1 MERINFAMLK
11 ATREMKGLTQR
22 QLADLSG
29 VSSKLISALENG
41 SYTSNPGADTL
52 RRIGEVL
59 RPEEPDFL
67 FKSNIG
73 NMSMLLKILEGDKS
87 VDLLLIRL
95 MKDLEDVSKTDA
107 VGSVLASWSGYTGG
121 MRLLELRQKGLS
133 SLIEAIADTIQT
145 AEFAANPHQEVIW
158 KNLII
163 SIEELVA
170 EFRENDSS
178 GGMSVFEES
187 LYRLR
192 QSRISNDLRSRHEA
206 LRAAFFAV
214 YDKWAEC
221 SRAEQVGNILADIV
235 CLLSWKDTLGYRETV
250 GMYLFEFAKIKAK
263 YEKEAK

>member
-1 MERINFAMLK
+1 MESINFAMLK

-67 FKSNIG
+67 LKSNIR
-73 NMSMLLKILEGDKS
+73 NISALLKMLEDDKS
-87 VDLLLIRL
+87 VDPLLIRL
-95 MKDLEDVSKTDA
+95 MKDLEDMSKTNA
-107 VGSVLASWSGYTGG
+107 VGYVLAGWSGYAGR
-121 MRLLELRQKGLS
+121 MRILELRQKGLS
-133 SLIEAIADTIQT
+133 SLVDAIAEIVQT
-145 AEFAANPHQEVIW
+145 AEFAAKPSHEAMW
-158 KNLII
+158 RDLII
-163 SIEELVA
+163 SIEGLVA
-170 EFRENDSS
+170 KFRRNDSFE
-178 GGMSVFEES
+178 GISVFEES

-192 QSRISNDLRSRHEA
+192 QSRISNDPRSRHEA

-221 SRAEQVGNILADIV
+221 SRTEQVDNILADIV
-235 CLLSWKDTLGYRETV
+235 CLQSWKDTLDNRETV